1 MKIAIA
7 GYSGLIGQYLTKA
20 LQKRGDEVILIKHK
34 GNELIFDKE
43 HENVDCV
50 INLSGFPI
58 KGRWDEEKKLK
69 IHDSRVLTAKA
80 INHFYDTQGKK
91 PKVFISASAVG
102 YYGSCSNTTMIE
114 DSPMGD
120 GFLASVC
127 DDWETATLDS
137 PISRVV
143 IFRLGAVLAKDGG
156 FYPTLRNLVKN
167 YLGMILGSGRQM
179 VSWIHIDDV
188 VQAFLMAIDRSSM
201 KGFYNLCSENPI
213 CQKDMM
219 KEIGVLL
226 KKPIFLELPKFLVR
240 FLLGDVSE
248 VVLADTKAYPKN
260 LKKSD
265 FCFYFDD
272 FKSAIESLE

>member
-7 GYSGLIGQYLTKA
+7 GYSGLIGRHLISA

-34 GNELIFDKE
+34 NDKLQLDKE
-43 HENVDCV
+43 HESVDCV

-58 KGRWDEEKKLK
+58 MGRWTEETKLK
-69 IHDSRVLTAKA
+69 IHDSRVNTAKQ
-80 INHFYDTQGKK
+80 INHFYDTIAKK
-91 PKVFISASAVG
+91 PKVFISASAIG
-102 YYGSCSNTTMIE
+102 YYGSDPQTTMIE

-137 PISRVV
+137 PISRIV
-143 IFRLGAVLAKDGG
+143 IFRLGVVLAKDGG
-156 FYPTLRNLVKN
+156 FYPNIKKMVKS
-167 YLGMILGSGRQM
+167 YLGVIFGSGRQM
-179 VSWIHIDDV
+179 MSWVHIDDV
-188 VQAFLMAIDRSSM
+188 IQAFLMAIDRSSM
-201 KGFYNLCSENPI
+201 KGFYNLCAENPI
-213 CQKDMM
+213 RQKDMM
-219 KEIGVLL
+219 KEIGALL
-226 KKPIFLELPKFLVR
+226 KKPVFLRLPKFLLKI
-240 FLLGDVSE
+240 LLGEASE
-248 VVLADTKAYPKN
+248 FVLADMKAYPKN